1 MFRTE
6 NFEAYIAKARLYPQ
20 IWRIILGCL
29 TGFAVFLIGTM
40 VIVAVLSGFLGVEN
54 PYSYELVAALER
66 GETPVHMAIV
76 LATFIP
82 MALGAIAMAAW
93 HWRGLADLLGT
104 RHRFVELFFKC
115 AGIIFATT
123 AVYFAI
129 SMVIGGPD
137 LISHHSLKTWLG
149 FLPWAL
155 PLLFVQITA
164 EELVFR
170 GYLQQQLAARFKGF
184 FWWMILPSLVFA
196 LGHYKPDVDPL
207 LAVMIIFATL
217 LFGVIAADLTRL
229 TGSLAAAMGLHFANN
244 FFSLLVIGVPG
255 QLSGIALFHTPFDME
270 NVDGIAGFLALDIG
284 ILILIWIIARRVVR

>member
-6 NFEAYIAKARLYPQ
+6 NFEAYIASARAYPQ
-20 IWRIILGCL
+20 IWRLILGIIS
-29 TGFAVFLIGTM
+29 GFVVFLLGTM
-40 VIVAVLSGFLGVEN
+40 AIVWVLSRMLDAGD
-54 PYSYELVAALER
+54 PYSYNMVTALER

-82 MALGAIAMAAW
+82 MALGAVAMAAW
-93 HWRGLADLLGT
+93 HWRGLASLLGT
-104 RHRFVELFFKC
+104 RHRFVEFFVKC

-123 AVYFAI
+123 GLYFAV
-129 SMVIGGPD
+129 SLLVGGPD
-137 LISHHSLKTWLG
+137 LIPNHSLSVWLG
-149 FLPWAL
+149 FLVWAL
-155 PLLFVQITA
+155 PLLFIQITA

-196 LGHYKPDVDPL
+196 LGHYKPDVDPM
-207 LAVMIIFATL
+207 LAVMIVFATL

-255 QLSGIALFHTPFDME
+255 QLSGIALFHTPFEME
-270 NVDGIAGFLALDIG
+270 DVDRIASFLALDIG
-284 ILILIWIIARRVVR
+284 ILVLIWIIARRVVR